1 MSTRKILA
9 AVLGVVTL
17 TLLIAFSGG
26 NDRRVCNKVL
36 ININNQLDNHFV
48 DNTDV
53 MRLLTDGFTRQLE
66 RALFAD
72 INVRQLEMKLLLNP
86 YIREA
91 EIYRDLRG
99 HLLVQ
104 VDLRRPMARIVQ
116 SGGADA
122 YIAEDGT
129 ILPVSDK
136 FSARVLTISG
146 NQVAALTATESI
158 AHSDFRP
165 LYELVAYINR
175 HEFWRAQIAQI
186 ELLDKGEVRL
196 WPQVTKQYIEFGK
209 PEKLTDKFKRLRVFY
224 KDILPRKGWNTYKR
238 VNVKYSNQ
246 IICE

>member
-36 ININNQLDNHFV
+36 INIDNQLNNHFV

-66 RALFAD
+66 GALFAD
-72 INVRQLEMKLLLNP
+72 INVRQLEKKLLLNP

-104 VDLRRPMARIVQ
+104 VGLRRPMARIVQ
-116 SGGADA
+116 AGGADA

-146 NQVAALTATESI
+146 KQVAALTATENI
-158 AHSDFRP
+158 AKSDFRP

-175 HEFWRAQIAQI
+175 HDFWRAQIAQI
-186 ELLDKGEVRL
+186 ELLDNGEVRL

>member
-9 AVLGVVTL
+9 GMLGVITL
-17 TLLIAFSGG
+17 TLLIASSGG

-36 ININNQLDNHFV
+36 INIDNQLDNHFV

-53 MRLLTDGFTRQLE
+53 MRMLTDGFTRQLE
-66 RALFAD
+66 GELFAD
-72 INVRQLEMKLLLNP
+72 INVRQLEKKLLLNP

-99 HLLVQ
+99 NLLVQ

-116 SGGADA
+116 PDGADA

-146 NQVAALTATESI
+146 AQVAALTATENI
-158 AHSDFRP
+158 AQSDFRS
-165 LYELVAYINR
+165 LYELVTYINR
-175 HEFWRAQIAQI
+175 HDFWRAQIAQI

-209 PEKLTDKFKRLRVFY
+209 PEKLADKFKRLRVFY